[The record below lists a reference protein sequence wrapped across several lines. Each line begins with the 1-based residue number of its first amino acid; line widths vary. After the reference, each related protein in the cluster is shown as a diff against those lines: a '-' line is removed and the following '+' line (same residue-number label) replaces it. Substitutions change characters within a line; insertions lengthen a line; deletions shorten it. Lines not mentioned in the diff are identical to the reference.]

1 MTRKTYFILMMA
13 FCLTGCVTT
22 QQYAAQ
28 SPSVSQI
35 QGGCFAS
42 REKFED
48 QTACIQ
54 SALSRT
60 ALNPYA
66 QEYVAYMQS
75 LSTNVR
81 VGKTSEDNARV
92 QLTQKLNQ
100 LRQKQNNEFA
110 QQQAI
115 ANQQALQTQQI
126 LQQNKRPPLEV
137 YEMKPLPHPT
147 TTNCQAYGN
156 QVNCTTY

>member
-1 MTRKTYFILMMA
+1 MVA

-22 QQYAAQ
+22 QQYAPH

-42 REKFED
+42 RENFVD
-48 QTACIQ
+48 QTTCIQ
-54 SALSRT
+54 SALSRIS
-60 ALNPYA
+60 LGPYA
-66 QEYVAYMQS
+66 QEYMAYMQS
-75 LSTNVR
+75 LSTR
-81 VGKTSEDNARV
+81 VKAGQVSESDARV
-92 QLTQKLNQ
+92 QLTQRLND
-100 LRQKQNNEFA
+100 LRQKQNKEFA

-115 ANQQALQTQQI
+115 VNQRAAQTQQI
-126 LQQNKRPPLEV
+126 LQQNKQPPLKA
-137 YEMKPLPHPT
+137 YEMKTLPTPT